1 MYTGFVDF
9 ILFFLEPFAQT
20 GYLSAQ
26 EFAYLITGIAVPL
39 FLTLIGG
46 IVSAVFGCIGA
57 LTAVRG
63 RGK

>member
-9 ILFFLEPFAQT
+9 ILFFLEPFAQS

-26 EFAYLITGIAVPL
+26 EFAYLINAIAIPL

>member
-9 ILFFLEPFAQT
+9 ILFFLEPFVDS
-20 GYLSAQ
+20 GYLSY
-26 EFAYLITGIAVPL
+26 ESFSYLVTGIAIPL
-39 FLTLIGG
+39 FLTLVGG